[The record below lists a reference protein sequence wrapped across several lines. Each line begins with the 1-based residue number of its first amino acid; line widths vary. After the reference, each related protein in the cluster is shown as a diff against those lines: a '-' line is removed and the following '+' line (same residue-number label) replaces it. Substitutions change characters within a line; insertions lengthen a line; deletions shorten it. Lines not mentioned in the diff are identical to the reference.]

1 MSLIIRNTSF
11 MKCALVTGGSRGI
24 GRAICLK
31 MAAAGYYVLIN
42 YKGNEAA
49 ANETLEAV
57 RAAGSD
63 GELLQF
69 NVGDEAE
76 VQTVLGGWVEN
87 NKDKQI
93 AVLVNNAGIRE
104 DSLLFW
110 MTSAQWNNVLNISLN
125 GFYHVTKQ
133 VLNGMLLKRFGR
145 IINIVSLSGIKGLPG
160 QTNYSAAKAGVIGAT
175 KALAQEVAKRGV
187 TVNAVAPGFI
197 KTDMTAALN
206 EKELAAQV
214 PMNRFGTP
222 EEVAEAVAFFAS
234 PGAGYITGEVLSIN
248 GGLHT

>member
-1 MSLIIRNTSF
+1 

-24 GRAICLK
+24 GRAVCIK
-31 MAAAGYYVLIN
+31 MAEAGYHILIN

-49 ANETLEAV
+49 ALETLEAV
-57 RAAGSD
+57 KAKGST

-69 NVGDEAE
+69 NVGDAAE
-76 VQTVLGGWVEN
+76 VQQVLGGWVEN
-87 NKDKQI
+87 NKDQQI
-93 AVLVNNAGIRE
+93 EVLVNNAGIRE
-104 DSLLFW
+104 DSLMFW
-110 MTSAQWNNVLNISLN
+110 MNEAQWGNVVNISLN
-125 GFYHVTKQ
+125 GFFNVTKQ
-133 VLNGMLLKRFGR
+133 VLNNMLLKRYGR
-145 IINIVSLSGIKGLPG
+145 IINMVSLSGIKGLPG

-187 TVNAVAPGFI
+187 TVNAIAPGFI
-197 KTDMTAALN
+197 KTDMTAELN

-222 EEVAEAVAFFAS
+222 EEVAEAVAFLAS
-234 PGAGYITGEVLSIN
+234 KAAGYITGEVLNIN